1 MATNAARA
9 TVALHIAEG
18 RKVFKRQVWRGEALQ
33 NFSRMAT
40 EGIKNAAKCHPS
52 KKQKIHILFMY
63 LPPKKIVYACIPRT
77 TVVIFNRSDAVET
90 ATPTLWRPAGALL
103 EHQDQG
109 HCSATTRRI
118 APHQQWSRTLRA
130 VHVQICLCQPVRQL
144 RVSLLGSPSEKRN
157 LFQ

>member
-18 RKVFKRQVWRGEALQ
+18 RKAFKRQVWRGEPCKISAEWLRKAWEMQ
-33 NFSRMAT
+33 QSAIHQRNKKYIYYSCTSRQ
-40 EGIKNAAKCHPS
+40 KNC
-52 KKQKIHILFMY
+52 Y
-63 LPPKKIVYACIPRT
+63 VYIPRT
-77 TVVIFNRSDAVET
+77 TVVIFNRSR
-90 ATPTLWRPAGALL
+90 LKLQRPPCGVQPAPCLST
-103 EHQDQG
+103 QDQG